1 MSVKSIFLNIC
12 GCSCTHCTNTNE
24 GPVLDEY
31 ILRLL
36 HPTNAAGAGQA
47 ERAYAKLA
55 Y

>member
-1 MSVKSIFLNIC
+1 MSSLSLEMFFVNVRLKCIFIAL
-12 GCSCTHCTNTNE
+12 E
-24 GPVLDEY
+24 ELDEY

-36 HPTNAAGAGQA
+36 HPTNAAAGQA

>member
-1 MSVKSIFLNIC
+1 MSSLSLEMFFVNVRLKCIFIAL
-12 GCSCTHCTNTNE
+12 E
-24 GPVLDEY
+24 ELDEY